1 MNRFSCSNGR
11 ECAMDPSADR
21 ASYATLTMAVALL
34 LGALCAAS
42 PASSA
47 LYKWTDANGRVVYS
61 DQPPPG
67 NVKVDTLSGPPPP
80 ANPDAMKELA
90 AKEVESRKQQQDAA
104 ASAKKTAQQRVDA
117 AKVAGTCTDAR
128 AELSRLSADQL
139 LLYSVNEKGQAVYM
153 DDTERRRRR
162 EKLETFLKSNCP

>member
-1 MNRFSCSNGR
+1 MNRFSCRNGR

-67 NVKVDTLSGPPPP
+67 NVKVDTLAGPPPP
-80 ANPDAMKELA
+80 ANPNAVKELA
-90 AKEVESRKQQQDAA
+90 VKEAEVRKQQQDAA
-104 ASAKKTAQQRVDA
+104 ATAKKTGQQRADA
-117 AKVAGTCTDAR
+117 EKVAGACKNAR

-162 EKLETFLKSNCP
+162 ETLETYLKTNCN